1 MNDGFLNEGA
11 VIPRKR
17 LCLLGGDKRQRYM
30 ARLFSLAGFDVNT
43 FAVPCISE
51 SGNSQAFTAE
61 IPRNTLNS
69 TNGETAQSLSA
80 SVCEEALQGTAC
92 FRAEDAAKLR
102 QRGEVRDFPSAE
114 EALSGCDVLVL
125 PFPVSPDGITL
136 NCSAAVKPKLAELFS
151 LASGLGVTRVFGGAF
166 KDGVL
171 RLAEVCG
178 LCVTDYGENEGI
190 ALKNAVPT
198 AEGAVEIAMRELDVT
213 IHGSRMAVLGYGRCG
228 SVLARL
234 LLGMGAEVRGVA
246 RSERDRAK
254 MYADGV
260 QGYSFAALNG
270 ALCGCDAVFNTAPAE
285 VLGEAAL
292 RAVSPGTPIIDL
304 ASAPGGV
311 DRASAA
317 ALGIKVIH
325 ALSLPGKYSPMSAA
339 KIICETLIPL
349 LSE

>member
-1 MNDGFLNEGA
+1 
-11 VIPRKR
+11 
-17 LCLLGGDKRQRYM
+17 M
-30 ARLFSLAGFDVNT
+30 ARLFSLAGFDLNT
-43 FAVPCISE
+43 FAVPCISG
-51 SGNSQAFTAE
+51 SGNSPAFTAE
-61 IPRNTLNS
+61 TPRNTRNS
-69 TNGETAQSLSA
+69 TNGETAQSSSDSA
-80 SVCEEALQGTAC
+80 CVKALQGSGC
-92 FRAEDAAKLR
+92 FCGTEAAELC
-102 QRGEVRDFPSAE
+102 QTRGDDEVRDFPSAE
-114 EALSGCDVLVL
+114 EALCGCDVLIL

-136 NCSAAVKPKLAELFS
+136 NCSAAVKPKLAELFP
-151 LASGLGVTRVFGGAF
+151 LAAGLGVTRVFGGAF

-171 RLAEVCG
+171 RLAEEHG
-178 LCVTDYGENEGI
+178 LQVTDYGKNEGI

-213 IHGSRMAVLGYGRCG
+213 VRDSRMAVLGYGRCG

-234 LLGMGAEVRGVA
+234 LLAMGAEVRAVA

-260 QGYSFAALNG
+260 RGYSFAALNE

-292 RAVSPGTPIIDL
+292 RAVSPRTPIIDL

-325 ALSLPGKYSPMSAA
+325 ALSLPGRYSPMSAA
-339 KIICETLIPL
+339 KIICDTLIPL